1 MLTQAEALD
10 LLEYRDGYLYWKVP
24 VARHRPGAVAGYQDQ
39 RFWRLT
45 VRGKI
50 YPVQKVIWLMHH
62 GVLPAR
68 VRHIDGDRYNNR
80 IENLKVW

>member
-1 MLTQAEALD
+1 MLTQAEALE
-10 LLEYRDGYLYWKVP
+10 LLEYRDGYLYWREAI
-24 VARHRPGAVAGYQDQ
+24 ARQKAGDKAGSRDM

-50 YPVQKVIWLMHH
+50 YSAERVIWLMHH
-62 GVLPAR
+62 GVLPAV

-80 IENLKVW
+80 IENLKV